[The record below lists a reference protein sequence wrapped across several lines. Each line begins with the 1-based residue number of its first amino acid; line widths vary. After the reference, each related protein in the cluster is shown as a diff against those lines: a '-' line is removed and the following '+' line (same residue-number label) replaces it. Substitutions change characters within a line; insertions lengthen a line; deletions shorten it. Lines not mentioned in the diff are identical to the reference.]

1 MSYIQLLPVI
11 LKMILVFNPDIFLKS
26 ILWILILT
34 FAIGCSEGKAK
45 DDFIENFNLKLKGEV
60 LTIEQN
66 SYGQYLVC
74 LKILESNKKQYF
86 PIHDPNK
93 FKSKGSNFWE
103 KRFFVKVQDTSALM
117 ILINDG
123 VSRVI
128 HNRIKVGSVIEI
140 NGDGKK
146 GYEIF
151 NGSTNESDG
160 RINYIMTAPIRDNI
174 EKFTCVNRGDRK
186 WVTSCSNYTYG

>member
-1 MSYIQLLPVI
+1 MIVI
-11 LKMILVFNPDIFLKS
+11 KPYKFFKAT
-26 ILWILILT
+26 LWILILVL
-34 FAIGCSEGKAK
+34 FIGCSEGKAK
-45 DDFIENFNLKLKGEV
+45 DDFIEKFNLKLKGKVFE
-60 LTIEQN
+60 IKQN

-93 FKSKGSNFWE
+93 FKSESSDIWE
-103 KRFFVKVQDTSALM
+103 KRFFIKVQDTSALM

-123 VSRVI
+123 VSRII
-128 HNRIKVGSVIEI
+128 HNRIKIGSIIEI

-151 NGSTNESDG
+151 DGSTKESDG
-160 RINYIMTAPIRDNI
+160 KINYIMTAPIRDNI
-174 EKFTCVNRGDRK
+174 EK
-186 WVTSCSNYTYG
+186 SCLKKTTGNKA

>member
-1 MSYIQLLPVI
+1 
-11 LKMILVFNPDIFLKS
+11 MITQFNPYLFIKS
-26 ILWILILT
+26 TLWILILS
-34 FAIGCSEGKAK
+34 FAIGCSERKAK

-74 LKILESNKKQYF
+74 LKILESNKNQYF

-93 FKSKGSNFWE
+93 FKSKGSDFWE
-103 KRFFVKVQDTSALM
+103 KRFFIKVQDTLALM

-128 HNRIKVGSVIEI
+128 HNRIKVGSLIEI
-140 NGDGKK
+140 NRDGKK

-151 NGSTNESDG
+151 NGSTNKSDG
-160 RINYIMTAPIRDNI
+160 KINYIMTAPIRDNM
-174 EKFTCVNRGDRK
+174 EK
-186 WVTSCSNYTYG
+186 SCLK